1 MAAVKKS
8 TKSSSAALIAAA
20 QSLPD
25 VTTGIACAGT
35 ALEAKTF
42 NVGKKAFLF
51 VGAKDARIKLGA
63 ALGEATEWSAR
74 EPAAVR
80 VGTNGWVTIRV
91 GGDGG
96 PDAATLGRWVRESH
110 TLACGAPASVRP
122 APRSKPR
129 GRSS

>member
-1 MAAVKKS
+1 MAAAKKS
-8 TKSSSAALIAAA
+8 TSGLAATLIAAA

-25 VTTGIACAGT
+25 VTAGIACAGT

-51 VGAKDARIKLGA
+51 VGAKDARFKLGP

-74 EPAAVR
+74 DPAAVR
-80 VGTNGWVTIRV
+80 VGTNGWVTMPV
-91 GGDGG
+91 AGDGG
-96 PDAATLGRWVRESH
+96 PDAKTLGRWVRESH
-110 TLACGAPASVRP
+110 ALACGGAAPARP
-122 APRSKPR
+122 ATRSKPR